1 MTVAS
6 ATNRNDYVGN
16 GSADT
21 FSYSFK
27 IFDQSHLLV
36 TVKETATGEETTLT
50 LTTQYTVTGVGETSG
65 GNVVLVDDGSDW
77 LDAGGDLD
85 TGWELT
91 IRRVVPLTQ
100 LTDIRNQG
108 SFFPEAHED
117 QFDLLVMID
126 QQQQNE
132 LDRTPKFSETSDQ
145 TDIVIPEPEADK
157 AWFWNA
163 LGTAIEYRTIS
174 YTSGTYPGTFTAG
187 VDASKAASPSTN
199 DVYIATDTKILYV
212 CFSSGTWTVISTLS
226 GTDASKAASPKVGQV
241 YLATDTGKVYF
252 CFVAG
257 TWTTALTLSNTLTM
271 SGAAINTAKGSDIA
285 SATTTD
291 IGAAT
296 GNFVDI
302 TGTTTIT
309 GLGTVQAGTLRA
321 VRFSGA
327 LTLTH
332 NATSLILPGGA
343 NITTASG
350 DTALFVS
357 LGSGNWRC
365 LFYSKASGYP
375 IVSTGGGVLSSY
387 KNLSVTR
394 GSATQVTATADELI
408 LENTSNNKVTIRSV
422 NVTAAITAS
431 GANGLD
437 MGAEGSSRWYYLWV
451 IRKSSDGTVASLL
464 SESSSS
470 PTMPSGYDQKALV
483 SAVYNDGSSNF
494 IDFKQTGKR
503 YSYVSWRTLTSGNIG
518 TGAWV
523 SVTMTNFV
531 PSALSTHC
539 YGSVNDGGSAGACAN
554 DSTVAIGTTGAPN
567 KYCPPSGR
575 DTHWDFSILTANTLY
590 AIGDNANFFFR
601 IHGFDINKLG

>member
-16 GSADT
+16 GSAET
-21 FSYSFK
+21 FAYSFK

-65 GNVVLVDDGSDW
+65 GSVVLVDDGSDW

-163 LGTAIEYRTIS
+163 LGTAIEYRSLTV
-174 YTSGTYPGTFTAG
+174 TSGTFPGNFTAG

-332 NATSLILPGGA
+332 NATSLILPSGA

-365 LFYSKASGYP
+365 LFYSKASGIAVVPFTPSASNALAGSIIQVRRYETGSMIDCANATP
-375 IVSTGGGVLSSY
+375 PPLDNTKPTSSEGDQIMTDVFTPLVSTSRIRITVEVNGCFEGTNMGLFWLLLGSDTEARKVGVCDGTPAQLTGTGTISFEYTPGSASQITAYVRAGQPSAGYHFTFNGHGAAQKMNGALLSSI
-387 KNLSVTR
+387 TW
-394 GSATQVTATADELI
+394 EEI
-408 LENTSNNKVTIRSV
+408 KV
-422 NVTAAITAS
+422 
-431 GANGLD
+431 
-437 MGAEGSSRWYYLWV
+437 
-451 IRKSSDGTVASLL
+451 
-464 SESSSS
+464 
-470 PTMPSGYDQKALV
+470 
-483 SAVYNDGSSNF
+483 
-494 IDFKQTGKR
+494 
-503 YSYVSWRTLTSGNIG
+503 
-518 TGAWV
+518 
-523 SVTMTNFV
+523 
-531 PSALSTHC
+531 
-539 YGSVNDGGSAGACAN
+539 
-554 DSTVAIGTTGAPN
+554 
-567 KYCPPSGR
+567 
-575 DTHWDFSILTANTLY
+575 
-590 AIGDNANFFFR
+590 
-601 IHGFDINKLG
+601 